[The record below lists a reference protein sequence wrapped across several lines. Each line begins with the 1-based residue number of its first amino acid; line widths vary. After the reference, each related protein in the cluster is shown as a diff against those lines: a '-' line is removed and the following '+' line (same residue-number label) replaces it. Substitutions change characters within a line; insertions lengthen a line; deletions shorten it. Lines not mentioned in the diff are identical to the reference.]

1 VVAID
6 WFGKR
11 LSAAVLA
18 TSLQQQQQQQQFIS
32 RRRLSLAL
40 SAAPPKYI
48 NSRRECSA
56 PQLGSRL
63 WWVSTCGVCRR
74 RRVSLNYTAA
84 AKLSLRTAHRLPFT
98 QYAPLYNAAFYAS
111 LFIYQ
116 RSLFYSTV
124 IFVFVV
130 DSSIAYII
138 Q

>member
-1 VVAID
+1 MVAID

-11 LSAAVLA
+11 LSAEVLA
-18 TSLQQQQQQQQFIS
+18 TSLLQQQQQQQFIS

-63 WWVSTCGVCRR
+63 WWVSTCGGRR